1 MRGRGALLLA
11 WAAWPVLATT
21 CPAAAYVS
29 AMGPCQVSTTVAAF
43 ALCLRCASV
52 TCTRFPGC
60 GVSFGAMASTAHP
73 CQLDGLCGNTTEA
86 VMDLV
91 CDDGG
96 YAGTCAPAA
105 PVPGFA
111 VGSGVFPYWAVGLV
125 AGVGALM
132 CVGLCLY
139 ARTQIARFNR
149 HVDKDRRTEL
159 RARRAERR
167 RKRAHEQP
175 RRPSRWQSSL
185 QRLRMPP
192 PPPPGPPPNY
202 LSATVANNPSF
213 EMAMPPALGPGPGA
227 PPGPPPSR
235 GSQGLVGPPAPPAQ
249 RASQGLVGPPGLGP
263 PPLSRN
269 ATGSGRL
276 PPPPLPP
283 ASRT

>member
-111 VGSGVFPYWAVGLV
+111 VGSGVFPYWAF
-125 AGVGALM
+125 A
-132 CVGLCLY
+132 C
-139 ARTQIARFNR
+139 T
-149 HVDKDRRTEL
+149 
-159 RARRAERR
+159 RARKSRASTATSTRTVAPSSGRGAPSAGANALTSNREGLRDGRAVCSAYACRRRRRRGRRPTTCPPRWPTTPALKWPCPLRLAPGPERR
-167 RKRAHEQP
+167 QDHRRRAG
-175 RRPSRWQSSL
+175 RRASSV
-185 QRLRMPP
+185 RPHRRRS
-192 PPPPGPPPNY
+192 GPPKV
-202 LSATVANNPSF
+202 S
-213 EMAMPPALGPGPGA
+213 
-227 PPGPPPSR
+227 
-235 GSQGLVGPPAPPAQ
+235 
-249 RASQGLVGPPGLGP
+249 
-263 PPLSRN
+263 
-269 ATGSGRL
+269 SGRL
-276 PPPPLPP
+276 VSVRRPCRGTRR
-283 ASRT
+283 AADDCHRRHCRRRQGRSRACVY